1 MRNSEC
7 LYLLVLFTG
16 NDTKLILNQGTYR
29 FKQSLVDKMVN
40 KILLLNIVIMLL
52 LCGVCALLNYNFSYN
67 RYDDHK
73 YIYENADSKEV
84 LAAKAFGSFF
94 LINNAFLP
102 LDLAVGLEMGKAMYV
117 YFFQGDIHMT
127 IFDVE
132 KKDLVACS
140 VKSLNL
146 HEDLA
151 QLDYM
156 FCDKT
161 GTITQNELIFK
172 AFKIVDNV

>member
-1 MRNSEC
+1 
-7 LYLLVLFTG
+7 
-16 NDTKLILNQGTYR
+16 
-29 FKQSLVDKMVN
+29 MVN
-40 KILLLNIVIMLL
+40 KILLLNIVIMLM

-127 IFDVE
+127 IFDLE
-132 KKDLVACS
+132 KKDLVAC
-140 VKSLNL
+140 
-146 HEDLA
+146 
-151 QLDYM
+151 
-156 FCDKT
+156 
-161 GTITQNELIFK
+161 
-172 AFKIVDNV
+172 

>member
-1 MRNSEC
+1 
-7 LYLLVLFTG
+7 
-16 NDTKLILNQGTYR
+16 
-29 FKQSLVDKMVN
+29 MVN
-40 KILLLNIVIMLL
+40 KILLLNIIIMLT
-52 LCGVCALLNYNFSYN
+52 LCGICALLNYNFSYDK
-67 RYDDHK
+67 YDDHR
-73 YIYENADSKEV
+73 YIYESADSKEV
-84 LAAKAFGSFF
+84 LSAKVFGSFF

-102 LDLAVGLEMGKAMYV
+102 LDLAVGLEMGKVMYV
-117 YFFQGDIHMT
+117 YFFQNDLHMT
-127 IFDVE
+127 IFDTD

-172 AFKIVDNV
+172 AFKIVDNVNLPAEDQEEPGHPIMSVPVTHNQMLSQD